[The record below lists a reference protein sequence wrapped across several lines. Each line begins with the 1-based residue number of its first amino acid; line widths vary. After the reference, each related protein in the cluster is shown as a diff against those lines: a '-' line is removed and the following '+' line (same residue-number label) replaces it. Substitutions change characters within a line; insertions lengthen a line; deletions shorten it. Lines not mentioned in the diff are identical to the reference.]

1 MSMSSKAKHNLLA
14 CAKLPRIGIS
24 ALLGVTKI
32 RDDRSMV
39 NQSLPKLRPSALGQL
54 AADD

>member
-1 MSMSSKAKHNLLA
+1 MSMSSKAKHKPLD
-14 CAKLPRIGIS
+14 CIELPKIGIS

-39 NQSLPKLRPSALGQL
+39 NQSLPKLLPSAIRQYVR
-54 AADD
+54 